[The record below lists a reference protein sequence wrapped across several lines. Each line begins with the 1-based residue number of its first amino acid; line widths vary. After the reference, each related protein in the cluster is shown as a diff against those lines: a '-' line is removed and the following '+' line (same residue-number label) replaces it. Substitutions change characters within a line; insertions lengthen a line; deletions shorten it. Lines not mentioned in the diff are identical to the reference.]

1 VVTVERLIG
10 SCVITDSELEHGN
23 GKCEQEGI
31 KEGLDTGASNRPEDC
46 EVLHESGVPQVAKDE
61 SEDEQVQEKHHHIVS
76 KVCWATGTYNT
87 FHF

>member
-1 VVTVERLIG
+1 
-10 SCVITDSELEHGN
+10 
-23 GKCEQEGI
+23 
-31 KEGLDTGASNRPEDC
+31 
-46 EVLHESGVPQVAKDE
+46 VLHEGGVPQVAKDE